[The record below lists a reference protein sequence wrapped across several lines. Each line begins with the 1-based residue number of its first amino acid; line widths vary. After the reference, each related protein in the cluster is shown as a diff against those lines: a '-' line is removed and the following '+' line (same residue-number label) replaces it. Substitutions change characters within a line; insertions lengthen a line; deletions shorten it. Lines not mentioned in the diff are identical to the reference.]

1 MRFLQWLYPGLGV
14 KRWLFLTVL
23 GVVLFVTGLAVA
35 SNAQILGYIETK
47 ISTIAIELFGDKGR
61 IVCGILIFITGLLI
75 LLIGFINSVKTF
87 FRLVYADR
95 VPNEIKN
102 AYYRP
107 YLRRGP
113 RIAVIGG
120 GTGLPVLLRGLK
132 EYTSNITAIVCVTD
146 DGGSSGRLRGQYGI
160 LPPGDLRNCLV
171 ALADTEPSMARLFD
185 YRFKSGE
192 ELKGHSLGNLLIAAM
207 ADLTG
212 SFDTAVN
219 EVGKVLAIRG
229 RVVPSTVENVVL
241 AAEMEDGTK
250 VMGES
255 NISKTVKNIKQVYTI
270 PPIMA
275 PSTEAIN
282 AILEADAIV
291 LGPGSL
297 YTSIIPNLLV
307 PGITEAIQK
316 ARGIKVY
323 VCNVMTQPGE
333 TREYSASDH
342 LKAIYRHSAA
352 GLVEYIIVNNKKIP
366 DHLSDRYAQEGS
378 GAVEVDLGRLNSINA
393 KVIADSLIQEN
404 NYIRHNP
411 KKLARIILNLVLE
424 KRKAHSLITLIDQYI
439 LSERLERVED

>member
-1 MRFLQWLYPGLGV
+1 MRFLQWFYPGMGI
-14 KRWLFLTVL
+14 KRWLIFTVF
-23 GVVLFVTGLAVA
+23 GVILLITGLDTAIKV
-35 SNAQILGYIETK
+35 QILSYIEMQMGLK
-47 ISTIAIELFGDKGR
+47 AVQLFGDKGR
-61 IVCGILIFITGLLI
+61 LLYGLFLFSTGLI
-75 LLIGFINSVKTF
+75 IIYIGFINSVKTF
-87 FRLVYADR
+87 FNLVYADR
-95 VPNEIKN
+95 VPNQIKN

-171 ALADTEPSMARLFD
+171 ALADTERSMAGLFD
-185 YRFKSGE
+185 YRFESGD
-192 ELKGHSLGNLLIAAM
+192 ELKGHSLGNLLITAM

-212 SFDTAVN
+212 SFEKAIN

-229 RVVPSTVENVVL
+229 RVVPSTVENAVL
-241 AAEMEDGTK
+241 VAEMDDGTS

-255 NISKTVKNIKQVYTI
+255 NISKTSKTIKKVYTI
-270 PPIMA
+270 PQISEPYN
-275 PSTEAIN
+275 EAIE

-307 PGITEAIQK
+307 PGIADAIRK
-316 ARGIKVY
+316 AQGIKFY

-333 TREYSASDH
+333 TIGYSASDH
-342 LKAIYRHSAA
+342 LKAIYKHSAPD
-352 GLVEYIIVNNKKIP
+352 LVEYIILNNKEIP
-366 DHLSDRYAQEGS
+366 EHLTARYALEGAS
-378 GAVEVDLGRLNSINA
+378 AVRIDIEKLSNMNVKAIT
-393 KVIADSLIQEN
+393 DSLITEN

-411 KKLARIILNLVLE
+411 QKLAQIILKLVL
-424 KRKAHSLITLIDQYI
+424 KNRKSNSLGGIIDQYI
-439 LSERLERVED
+439 LSERLKRVNV